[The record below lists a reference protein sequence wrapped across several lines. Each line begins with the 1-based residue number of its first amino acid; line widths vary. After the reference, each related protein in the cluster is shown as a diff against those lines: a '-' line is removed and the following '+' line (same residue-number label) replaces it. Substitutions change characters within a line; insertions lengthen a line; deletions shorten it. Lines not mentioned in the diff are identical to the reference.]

1 MCVCVPVLTVEQQSG
16 KRRVGSI
23 NDYDPMNEHWGSVA
37 PGQHAQYT
45 GGPTSGNQWE
55 ERVQLPRQNREC
67 VSRRRR
73 RRRSCC
79 IHVVRL

>member
-1 MCVCVPVLTVEQQSG
+1 MCVPVLTVEQQSG

-73 RRRSCC
+73 SCC